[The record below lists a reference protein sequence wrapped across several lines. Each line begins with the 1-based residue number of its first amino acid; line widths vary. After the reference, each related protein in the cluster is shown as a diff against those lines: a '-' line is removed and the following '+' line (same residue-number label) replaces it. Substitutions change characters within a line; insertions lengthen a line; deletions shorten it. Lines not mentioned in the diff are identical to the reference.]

1 MNFYFE
7 ELMLWSHSGMKRT
20 LSFLPNKVNVITGW
34 SNTGKSAILQ
44 IIDYCLFANRSK
56 IPESIINENVS
67 WYGINFRINDKHY
80 TVCRTS
86 LNKGKVTDGYFFSS
100 QGKIPDIPLSNSDE
114 HTIKSLLEVEFGIDR
129 NVRVPFGGKFLSA
142 GSKISLRYF
151 LIFTTISDNI
161 ITSPGTFFDKQ
172 DEDRYRDALPRIFD
186 LAVGIDNI
194 ENILAKEK
202 KGELEAEIRKLER
215 MQNRSSSKKDDF
227 HDQRIEIIKRAKE
240 FGSIEPDANVQD
252 SIQLLK
258 KTLSDNVST
267 SIVDHN
273 SKQSE
278 SLKNQ
283 EYQFNRIIRNLK
295 RLKSEYTSYKAI
307 LAEIE
312 DSVKPIKFLYE
323 KKTEIIKTSIYDEI
337 VSALDVD
344 FRSIKSDIKTKTPI
358 DTNVAD
364 LIKSYEKQLGEVR
377 SKLAE
382 LPHEISA
389 FQSDKDKY
397 LFLGE
402 LKAKLELYGE
412 QTTPSKINIRPEL
425 LDLQKNLET
434 LTVKD
439 NTESR
444 NVYIKLLEEII
455 QEYIKF
461 AGSVLQNYEK
471 YHPDF
476 DYSKKILLL
485 RKPLTDFIENVGSSS
500 NHMFMHLFFF
510 FGLHEAIQIKKASFV
525 PSYLI
530 IDQPSRPYWGDP
542 SAPKKKIDHSD
553 EVRIRKAFELMEL
566 FVCRIVN
573 KLRGQFQLIVFEH
586 VPPSTWDKLNYVH
599 LVDEF
604 TDGNALIPDSW
615 IKE

>member
-1 MNFYFE
+1 MNFYFKK
-7 ELMLWSHSGMKRT
+7 LVLWSHNGGKRE
-20 LSFLPNKVNVITGW
+20 LSFLPNKVNVITGG

-44 IIDYCLFANRSK
+44 IIDYCLFADESK
-56 IPESIINENVS
+56 ISESRINENVS

-80 TVCRTS
+80 TICRTS
-86 LNKGKVTDGYFFSS
+86 LNNGKVTDKYFFSS
-100 QGKIPDIPLSNSDE
+100 QGEIPDCPKSNSDE
-114 HTIKSLLEVEFGIDR
+114 RTIKSLLEVEFGIDR
-129 NVRVPFGGKFLSA
+129 NVKVPFGGRFLSA

-151 LIFTTISDNI
+151 LMFTTISENI

-172 DEDRYRDALPRIFD
+172 DEDRYREALPRIFD

-202 KGELEAEIRKLER
+202 QGELEAEIRKLER
-215 MQNRSSSKKDDF
+215 MQNRSASKKDEF

-240 FGSIEPDANVQD
+240 FGLIDPDADVLD
-252 SIQLLK
+252 AIQLLK
-258 KTLSDNVST
+258 KLLSDNVSP
-267 SIVDHN
+267 SLVDHN

-278 SLKNQ
+278 LLKNQ

-295 RLKSEYTSYKAI
+295 RLKSEYASYKDV
-307 LAEIE
+307 LTEIE
-312 DSVKPIKFLYE
+312 DSVKPINFLRE

-337 VSALDVD
+337 VSALDAD
-344 FRSIKSDIKTKTPI
+344 FRSLKNDIKAKTPI

-364 LIKSYEKQLGEVR
+364 LIKGYEKQLVEVR

-382 LPHEISA
+382 LPQEVSA

-412 QTTPSKINIRPEL
+412 QTPSSTINNQSEL
-425 LDLQKNLET
+425 QELQEKLKT
-434 LTVKD
+434 LSVKD

-444 NVYIKLLEEII
+444 NMYTKLLEEII
-455 QEYIKF
+455 QEYITF

-476 DYSKKILLL
+476 DYAKKILLL

-510 FGLHEAIQIKKASFV
+510 CGLHEAIQIKKAQFV

-553 EVRIRKAFELMEL
+553 EVKIRKAFELMDL
-566 FVCRIVN
+566 FVGRIVN
-573 KLRGQFQLIVFEH
+573 ELRGQCQLIVFEH
-586 VPPSTWDKLNYVH
+586 VPPSTWERLNHVH

-615 IKE
+615 ISV